1 MSIPRIALFALF
13 LSILSWTP
21 GVTSDAPACTGMR
34 VMAKDGSVV
43 WARSLEFGS
52 DIQSAL
58 MIAPRGMQ
66 WVSGA
71 PDKARGLRWTA
82 KHAFV
87 GPTAWGLPLPIEGM
101 NEKGL
106 YAGGFWMTEG
116 ESKFPNVKPANYPRT
131 VAQMYFIP
139 WVLTNF
145 TTVDEVKAALPGITI
160 AGLTVEALH
169 TVPLAHWYVMDATG
183 KAAVIE
189 SIDGK
194 VTIRDNPVGVFT
206 NAPSFGWHLTNLRQ
220 YMNLNPDNV
229 KSAKLGGYAVR
240 PLGEGTGLLGLPGDF
255 TPPSRFV
262 RAAILANSALQP
274 DDADGAVNLGMNL
287 IAGFAIAK
295 GVSRGVGADGKP
307 EYDYTQWTTVYDL
320 ARKALYVRTYENQN
334 YRLVRFDKLSLDG
347 GKILTIPMN
356 KRFGPYEDISGQAH

>member
-1 MSIPRIALFALF
+1 MSVSRIALFTLF
-13 LSILSWTP
+13 LSMFSWVPFLT
-21 GVTSDAPACTGMR
+21 VDAPACTGMR
-34 VMAKDGSVV
+34 VVAKDGSVA

-52 DIQSAL
+52 DIGSAL
-58 MIAPRGMQ
+58 MVAPRGMQ
-66 WVSGA
+66 WVSDA
-71 PDKARGLRWTA
+71 PDKAKGLSWTA
-82 KHAFV
+82 KHAFF

-106 YAGGFWMTEG
+106 YVGGFWMTEG
-116 ESKFPNVKPANYPRT
+116 ESKFPDVKPADYPHT

-160 AGLTVEALH
+160 AGLPVAALH
-169 TVPLAHWYVMDATG
+169 TVPLSHWYIMDATG
-183 KAAVIE
+183 KAAVVE

-194 VTIRDNPVGVFT
+194 VAISDNPVGVFT
-206 NAPSFGWHLTNLRQ
+206 NAPSFAWHLTNLRQ
-220 YMNLNPDNV
+220 YMNLSPDNV
-229 KSAKLGGYAVR
+229 KSAKLGEYAVR
-240 PLGEGTGLLGLPGDF
+240 PLGEGTGMLGLPGDF

-262 RAAILANSALQP
+262 RAAILSNTALQP

-295 GVSRGVGADGKP
+295 GVTRGVGADGKP

-320 ARKALYVRTYENQN
+320 ARKAMYVRTYENQN
-334 YRLVRFDKLSLDG
+334 YRLLRFDKLSLDG
-347 GKILTIPMN
+347 DNVLTIPMD
-356 KRFGPYEDISGQAH
+356 KRFGPYEDISGQAR

>member
-1 MSIPRIALFALF
+1 MSVPRIALVAVF
-13 LSILSWTP
+13 LSILSWLPAFTA
-21 GVTSDAPACTGMR
+21 DAPACTGMR
-34 VMAKDGSVV
+34 VVAKNGAVV

-52 DIQSAL
+52 DIESVL
-58 MIAPRGMQ
+58 MVAPRGML

-71 PDKARGLRWTA
+71 PDKSPGLHWKA

-116 ESKFPNVKPANYPRT
+116 ETEFPDVRPADYPHT
-131 VAQMYFIP
+131 VAHMHFVP

-145 TTVDEVKAALPGITI
+145 TTVDEIKAALPGITI
-160 AGLTVEALH
+160 AGVRVEALR

-206 NAPSFGWHLTNLRQ
+206 NAPSFDWHLTNLSQ
-220 YMNLNPDNV
+220 YVNLNPDNV
-229 KSAKLGGYAVR
+229 RAAKLGNHKVL

-274 DDADGAVNLGMNL
+274 ADADGAVNLGMNL

-295 GVSRGVGADGKP
+295 GVSRGFSADGRP

-347 GKILTIPMN
+347 EKILTIPMH
-356 KRFGPYEDISGQAH
+356 KSFGPYEDISGQAQ